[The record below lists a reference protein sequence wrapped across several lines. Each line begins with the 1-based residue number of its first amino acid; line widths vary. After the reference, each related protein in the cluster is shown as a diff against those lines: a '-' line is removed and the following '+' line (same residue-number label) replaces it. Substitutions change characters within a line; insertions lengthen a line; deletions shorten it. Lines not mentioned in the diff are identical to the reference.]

1 MGRILLTRNGNT
13 YRLLNF
19 DLSHSDGSFYIAFV
33 RQGKTDKHWHGE
45 INIGNKNVVNM
56 VALSEEKLKGASVSY
71 HASGF
76 INFHNLRNQGVYGE
90 PIFKITKPFGFF
102 SYSVPSIE
110 KLDIYKKTVSENDIV
125 LEIPEAL
132 VGRVNFDCVI
142 APWDFVNSTT
152 QGIGIRYEG
161 LFSFS
166 VFVHTNPLLT
176 LSELDNHFH
185 YLTPLA
191 GIYSESAFNKETALL
206 NFHQKIHNTRNLI
219 IYSPNKEGFYRIIF
233 SVPMRIPPEVHIEFE
248 ENGLYAEIL
257 ELSYT
262 NLKFK
267 VKDRFGQ
274 TIKNEVKI
282 KSIELSAEL

>member
-1 MGRILLTRNGNT
+1 MGRILIKRNEST

-33 RQGKTDKHWHGE
+33 RQGKTEKHWHGE
-45 INIGNKNVVNM
+45 INIANNSVVNGEPSN
-56 VALSEEKLKGASVSY
+56 VEKPKGASMSY

-76 INFHNLRNQGVYGE
+76 INFHNLRNQGIYGE
-90 PIFKITKPFGFF
+90 PIFQITTPFGFF

-110 KLDIYKKTVSENDIV
+110 KLDIYNKPVSENDIV
-125 LEIPEAL
+125 LEISEAL
-132 VGRVNFDCVI
+132 EGRVNFDCVI
-142 APWDFVNSTT
+142 APWDFINPTA
-152 QGIGIRYEG
+152 QGVGIRYEG

-166 VFVHTNPLLT
+166 VFIHTNPLLT
-176 LSELDNHFH
+176 LSELDEYFH

-219 IYSPNKEGFYRIIF
+219 IYSPNKEGVYRITF
-233 SVPMRIPPEVHIEFE
+233 SVPMRIPPEVQIEFE
-248 ENGLYAEIL
+248 ERGLQVEIL

-267 VKDRFGQ
+267 VKDKFGQ

-282 KSIELSAEL
+282 RSIELNAEL